1 MPRPA
6 RRQTLTLALTAIA
19 LASPLL
25 VSSPAS
31 AASVAT
37 WDKVAQC
44 ESGGNWSINTGN
56 GYYGGLQFDAGTWR
70 AYGGTQYAPYAH
82 QATKQ
87 QQILIAEKVLNG
99 PQGAGAWGC
108 APGTGLATDHADP
121 YPDPTPPV
129 AKVTGPAGGTIATGA
144 VTLSA
149 SVSVAVGKPVSATF
163 LVDGKAVGTTKGSGP
178 SYELTLDTT
187 RLSDGPHTIAVT
199 AANDAGQT
207 GKESS
212 AVPFFVANKA
222 TAGGATGDFNG
233 DGKADIAVLY
243 NEGEDGKGG
252 NRTALWTFTSNGTG
266 FGKPVKQWTSPFSW
280 NGDRSKVVAGDFN
293 GDGKADVGVLYNGG
307 QESDGKNRTA
317 LWSFTSTGSGFREP
331 VKAWDSIDSGTG
343 SWNWDRSKPVAG
355 DFNGDGKAD
364 VGVLYT
370 EGEDGKGV
378 NHTALWTLTSNGGG
392 FGKPEK
398 RWSSG
403 TSWNGDRSKV
413 VAGDFNG
420 DGKADV
426 GVLYNGGQEGDGK
439 NRTALWSL
447 TSDGTGFGEAVKA
460 WDSIDSGF
468 GSWNWDRSKAV
479 AGDFDGDGK
488 ADVGVLYDNGEDGK
502 GMNHTA
508 LWTFASTG
516 KGFDKP
522 NRTWESVDSG
532 TGSWN
537 GSRSK
542 VTVGDF
548 DGDGKADVGVLY
560 NNGQDPDGTNRTGL
574 WTTAGTKGALD
585 RFTKAWT
592 SEDSW
597 NWYRSDLA

>member
-19 LASPLL
+19 LAGPLL

-44 ESGGNWSINTGN
+44 ESGGDWSINTGN
-56 GYYGGLQFDAGTWR
+56 GYYGGLQFSADTWR

-87 QQILIAEKVLNG
+87 QQILIAEKVLKGQG
-99 PQGAGAWGC
+99 PGAWGC

-129 AKVTGPAGGTIATGA
+129 SKVTGPAGGTIATGS

-149 SVSVAVGKPVSATF
+149 SVSVAVGKPVGATF
-163 LVDGKAVGTTKGSGP
+163 LVDGKAVGTAKGSGP
-178 SYELTLDTT
+178 SYDLTLDTT
-187 RLSDGPHTIAVT
+187 RLSDGPHALTVT

-207 GKESS
+207 GKESAS
-212 AVPFFVANKA
+212 VPFFVANKS

-252 NRTALWTFTSNGTG
+252 YRSALWTFTSTG
-266 FGKPVKQWTSPFSW
+266 SGFAEPVKQWTSPTSW

-307 QESDGKNRTA
+307 QEADGKNRTA
-317 LWSFTSTGSGFREP
+317 LWTLASTGSGFGDA

-343 SWNWDRSKPVAG
+343 SWSWDRSKPVAG

-370 EGEDGKGV
+370 EGEDAKGV
-378 NHTALWTLTSNGGG
+378 NHTGLWTFTSTGSG
-392 FGKPEK
+392 FAKPEK

-426 GVLYNGGQEGDGK
+426 GVLYNGGQEADGK
-439 NRTALWSL
+439 NRTALWTLAS
-447 TSDGTGFGEAVKA
+447 TGSGFGDAVKA
-460 WDSIDSGF
+460 WDSIDSGT
-468 GSWNWDRSKAV
+468 GSWNWDRSKVV
-479 AGDFDGDGK
+479 AGDFNGDGK

-502 GMNHTA
+502 GVNHTA
-508 LWTFASTG
+508 LWTFAGTG
-516 KGFDKP
+516 KGLDKP

-537 GSRSK
+537 GARSK

-560 NNGQDPDGTNRTGL
+560 NNGQDSDGTNRTAL

-592 SEDSW
+592 SGDSW
-597 NWYRSDLA
+597 NWFRSDLA

>member
-6 RRQTLTLALTAIA
+6 RRQTLTLALTAIT
-19 LASPLL
+19 LAGPLL
-25 VSSPAS
+25 VSAPAS

-44 ESGGNWSINTGN
+44 ESGGDWSINTGN
-56 GYYGGLQFDAGTWR
+56 GYYGGLQFSADTWR

-87 QQILIAEKVLNG
+87 QQILIAEKVLKG
-99 PQGAGAWGC
+99 QGAGAWGC
-108 APGTGLATDHADP
+108 APGTGLATDHTDP

-129 AKVTGPAGGTIATGA
+129 SKVTGPAGGTIATGS

-149 SVSVAVGKPVSATF
+149 SVSVAAGKPVSATF

-178 SYELTLDTT
+178 SYDLTLDTT
-187 RLSDGPHTIAVT
+187 RLSDGPHALTVT
-199 AANDAGQT
+199 AANDSGQD
-207 GKESS
+207 GKESAS
-212 AVPFFVANKA
+212 VPFFVANKA

-233 DGKADIAVLY
+233 DGKADVAVLY

-252 NRTALWTFTSNGTG
+252 NRSALWTFTSNGSG
-266 FGKPVKQWTSPFSW
+266 FAKPVKQWTSATSW

-343 SWNWDRSKPVAG
+343 SWNWDRSKPVTG

-364 VGVLYT
+364 VGVLYS

-378 NHTALWTLTSNGGG
+378 NHTALWSFTSDGSG
-392 FGKPEK
+392 FGKPVK
-398 RWSSG
+398 QWTSA

-426 GVLYNGGQEGDGK
+426 GVLYNGGQESDGK
-439 NRTALWSL
+439 NRTALWSIPS
-447 TSDGTGFGEAVKA
+447 TGSGFGDAVKA

-468 GSWNWDRSKAV
+468 GSWNWDRSKVV
-479 AGDFDGDGK
+479 AGDFNGDGK

-502 GMNHTA
+502 GVNHTA
-508 LWTFASTG
+508 LWTFGGNG

-532 TGSWN
+532 AGSWN

-542 VTVGDF
+542 VTAGDF

-560 NNGQDPDGTNRTGL
+560 NNGQDTDGTNRTAL

-597 NWYRSDLA
+597 NWFRSDLA